1 MYEEKND
8 NKGLS
13 FYGTFVL
20 IYTVLNIAAFVILL
34 LTTEWSVLSD
44 DEGDGFWAGFC
55 FMAIGIAAA
64 LILGIGPALTF
75 KRVLIVKPG
84 CRFEFV
90 VLTYILFGQD
100 YSEQYIY
107 SPIKHQHYETTDPD

>member
-1 MYEEKND
+1 MYEK
-8 NKGLS
+8 KLTTLS

-64 LILGIGPALTF
+64 QSTASVQP
-75 KRVLIVKPG
+75 
-84 CRFEFV
+84 
-90 VLTYILFGQD
+90 
-100 YSEQYIY
+100 
-107 SPIKHQHYETTDPD
+107 